1 MDNMILC
8 LAIAIGSGL
17 LFNRLAKRVGLPNVT
32 GYLVAGLLLGGS
44 VFNVIPFETTAQL
57 NDIVNVALGFIAF
70 SIGGEFKLSYI
81 RRLGSRVLT
90 VTAFEALT
98 AVVLVDIT
106 LLVCG
111 FPRADGQRWA
121 RLRRRLRPRPRS
133 WSCANIRPTA
143 R

>member
-44 VFNVIPFETTAQL
+44 EFNVIPFETTAQL

-70 SIGGEFKLSYI
+70 SIGGEFKAQLY
-81 RRLGSRVLT
+81 
-90 VTAFEALT
+90 TAA
-98 AVVLVDIT
+98 
-106 LLVCG
+106 G
-111 FPRADGQRWA
+111 FARADGYGV
-121 RLRRRLRPRPRS
+121 
-133 WSCANIRPTA
+133 
-143 R
+143 